1 MGSRRGYAGIE
12 VVLVMLLLFAVSFLI
27 FATVSA
33 GSKAYLNLSESQK
46 RDADLRV
53 GLSFI
58 DVKLKK
64 NDVAGSV
71 QIVDNPFGSGKAIRI
86 LSRSENQSFSTWI
99 YCRDGGLF
107 ELFLRA
113 DAVPSA
119 DTASRIAQID
129 SMDIT
134 REGTGLLQVVL
145 MLDPVASGSEPARIA
160 GTFFLKT
167 GVS

>member
-1 MGSRRGYAGIE
+1 MGRRRGYAGIE
-12 VVLVMLLLFAVSFLI
+12 VILVMLLLLVVAFLI

-53 GLSFI
+53 GMSFL

-64 NDVAGSV
+64 SDVAGSV
-71 QIVDNPFGSGKAIRI
+71 QLVENPFGTGQAFRI
-86 LSRSENQSFSTWI
+86 RSEFDGQSFFTWI
-99 YCRDGGLF
+99 YCQDGGLF

-113 DAVPSA
+113 DAAPSA
-119 DTASRIAQID
+119 ATAGQIARID
-129 SMDIT
+129 HMDIT
-134 REGTGLLQVVL
+134 KTGANLLQVVL
-145 MLDPVASGSEPARIA
+145 ELDPAAEGAAGARIA